1 MSEFI
6 VKGSFKADDGWR
18 VFTKT
23 ISSNNEKNAVEKTYS
38 LFGSKHRLKRNSIRI
53 ESVSEVGA

>member
-1 MSEFI
+1 M
-6 VKGSFKADDGWR
+6 KGSFKADDGWR

-23 ISSNNEKNAVEKTYS
+23 VSSNNEKNAVEKTYS

>member
-6 VKGSFKADDGWR
+6 VKGSFKVDAGWR

-23 ISSNNEKNAVEKTYS
+23 ISSNNEKNAIDKTYS
-38 LFGSKHRLKRNSIRI
+38 LFGSKHGLKRNFIRI
-53 ESVSEVGA
+53 ESVLEVGA